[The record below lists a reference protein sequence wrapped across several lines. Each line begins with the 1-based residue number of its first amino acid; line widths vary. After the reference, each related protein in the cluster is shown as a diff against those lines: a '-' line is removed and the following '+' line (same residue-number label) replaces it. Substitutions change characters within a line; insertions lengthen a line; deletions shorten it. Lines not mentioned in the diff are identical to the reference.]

1 MSNIKHVNANGF
13 REKSLAS
20 ETDQDYFVFA
30 PYYLITKL
38 STYPNYF
45 LIIRASF
52 STSDEE
58 VFLFKLYQMIKKGL
72 TNESSFY

>member
-1 MSNIKHVNANGF
+1 MQMFLK
-13 REKSLAS
+13 KSLVS

-30 PYYLITKL
+30 QYYLITKL

-58 VFLFKLYQMIKKGL
+58 VFSFKLYQVIKKGL